1 MKNIVLTLA
10 ITILSL
16 SSCSDDYLDR
26 GSLTQLAAGNFWQN
40 EKDAQL
46 GVNGIYDALQA
57 RVLYSGNLNAVA
69 GLQQFDSFAD
79 NTFNNYK
86 YEGPGNFVEARL
98 DPSAAFFLSFWTA
111 NYAGIGRANTAIE
124 NISKIPSENISEA
137 SKGNLLGQ
145 AYFLRALF
153 YSNLAIYFEEAP
165 LILKVQTLEEAYVP
179 KNTYEELKAAIIEDL
194 NKAIETL
201 PATLPA
207 TQFGYATKG
216 AALSLLARFY
226 LYNKEYSKVVEL
238 TGQVLGLGYSLH
250 PDYGQLFTEAGEMS
264 KEVIFSI
271 RFIQDV
277 SNNSELF
284 SATFEGIPR
293 VNEQP
298 MPNLVDAYYCTD
310 GLPITQSPLYNA
322 QNRKLNRDPR
332 LGASIYFQ
340 GDIFLVHLNRAFQGN
355 TATKFGR
362 KKYTRNNLSSTGIG
376 VFAGGG
382 QDFYLIRY
390 ADVLLMRAEALVELN
405 QLTDVPGLV
414 SQVRARAKMPSVQS
428 VEGTNLSQMQLRSIV
443 RHERRVELVFEGLRF
458 FDVKRWGEV
467 EEAYKR
473 ADADPVAPYNPVYS
487 GRKSEV
493 FPVPQSELDANKS
506 LVQNPIWN

>member
-1 MKNIVLTLA
+1 MKNI
-10 ITILSL
+10 ILILLIIIVSL
-16 SSCSDDYLDR
+16 SSCSDDFLDR

-57 RVLYSGNLNAVA
+57 RILYSGNLNAVA
-69 GLQQFDSFAD
+69 GLQQYDSFAD

-98 DPSAAFFLSFWTA
+98 DPSAPFFLNFWTA

-124 NISKIPSENISEA
+124 NIVKIPSQNISDA
-137 SKGNLLGQ
+137 SRNNLLGQ
-145 AYFLRALF
+145 AYFLRGLF
-153 YSNLAIYFEEAP
+153 YMNLAIYFEDVP
-165 LILKVQTLEEAYVP
+165 LILKVQTLDEAYVP
-179 KNTYEELKAAIIEDL
+179 KNNYEELKQAIIEDL
-194 NKAIETL
+194 NKAIEGL

-207 TQFGYATKG
+207 SQLGYATKG

-226 LYNKEYSKVVEL
+226 LYNKDYNKVVEL
-238 TGQVLGLGYSLH
+238 TSQVLGLGYTLH
-250 PDYGQLFTEAGEMS
+250 PDYTQLFTEAGETS
-264 KEVIFSI
+264 KEIIFSI

-277 SNNSELF
+277 SNNGELF

-298 MPNLVDAYYCTD
+298 MPNLIDDYYCTD
-310 GLPITQSPLYNA
+310 GLPINQSPLYNP

-332 LGASIYFQ
+332 LAASIYFQ
-340 GDIFLVHLNRAFQGN
+340 GDIFLIHLNRAFQGN
-355 TATKFGR
+355 TATRYGR
-362 KKYTRNNLSSTGIG
+362 KKFTRNNLAPTGIG
-376 VFAGGG
+376 VFAAGG

-405 QLTDVPGLV
+405 QLAEVPNLV
-414 SQVRARAKMPSVQS
+414 NQVRVRAKMPTVQS
-428 VEGTNLSQMQLRSIV
+428 VEGTNLSQMQLRNIV
-443 RHERRVELVFEGLRF
+443 RHERRIELVFEGLRF

-467 EEAYKR
+467 EAAYKR
-473 ADADPVAPYNPVYS
+473 AIADPVAPYNPIYS

-493 FPVPQSELDANKS
+493 FPIPQSELDANKS